1 MKAGYLFFAIAM
13 MQRRNSWERD
23 NPICTLRR
31 VVTGA
36 KREGRVVCFDYTN
49 HMFMIL
55 SVQYSEECNEFR
67 TAVGRIEGK
76 IGQLSSENASLKKE
90 KELLSQRVEE
100 AEGEKAR
107 CRQVQA
113 AKEEVVAQVMAE
125 REKLKAECT
134 RLTAQQPSSGELN
147 Q

>member
-1 MKAGYLFFAIAM
+1 M
-13 MQRRNSWERD
+13 MQGRNSWERD
-23 NPICTLRR
+23 NPFCTLRR

-36 KREGRVVCFDYTN
+36 KREGRVVCFDYEN
-49 HMFMIL
+49 HSIMYMIL
-55 SVQYSEECNEFR
+55 SVQYSEECDDFR

-100 AEGEKAR
+100 AEGEKER

-134 RLTAQQPSSGELN
+134 RLAAQQPSSGEQN